1 MVFRIPPDQVE
12 ASLTALFRR
21 ELVVKPSVNVA
32 RWLTAQTDEGVLRAI
47 GFVVDRGSRFYSG
60 GLGPEEIADILA
72 RACGHVGS
80 CAEYLHN
87 TVSHL
92 EERGIRD
99 RNLWTL
105 QQLVA
110 AKIMSLNASSGGEET
125 LSRDAVADRPSDTV
139 R

>member
-1 MVFRIPPDQVE
+1 M
-12 ASLTALFRR
+12 
-21 ELVVKPSVNVA
+21 
-32 RWLTAQTDEGVLRAI
+32 
-47 GFVVDRGSRFYSG
+47 
-60 GLGPEEIADILA
+60 
-72 RACGHVGS
+72 GS

-99 RNLWTL
+99 RNLWKL

-125 LSRDAVADRPSDTV
+125 LSGDAVADRPSDTV